1 MTALTSA
8 TEPSDAGYFARLDR
22 EAAKEEAR
30 EDFIR
35 QFASTLAKPWHF
47 LNRIPEDRCYEI
59 FDEALQAIYDNRK
72 KAAVFNQALLSVW
85 VDPHTPLARQKIS
98 EMIEAEINQIAEQE
112 FEKNP
117 SLFSWSSKG
126 ASVVPERKRPHGN
139 PEPSR
144 TR

>member
-59 FDEALQAIYDNRK
+59 FDEALQAIYGNEK

-98 EMIEAEINQIAEQE
+98 EMIEAEIHQIAERE

-117 SLFSWSSKG
+117 SLFSW
-126 ASVVPERKRPHGN
+126 
-139 PEPSR
+139 
-144 TR
+144 

>member
-1 MTALTSA
+1 MTALAYA

-22 EAAKEEAR
+22 EAAKEEAQ

-59 FDEALQAIYDNRK
+59 FDDALQAIYDDQK
-72 KAAVFNQALLSVW
+72 KAAVFNKTLLSVW
-85 VDPHTPLARQKIS
+85 VDPNSAMASQKIS
-98 EMIEAEINQIAEQE
+98 AMIAEEINQIAEKE

-117 SLFSWSSKG
+117 SLFSW
-126 ASVVPERKRPHGN
+126 
-139 PEPSR
+139 
-144 TR
+144 

>member
-47 LNRIPEDRCYEI
+47 LNRLPEDRCYEI
-59 FDEALQAIYDNRK
+59 FDDALQAIYDNQK
-72 KAAVFNQALLSVW
+72 KATVFNQTLLSVW
-85 VDPHTPLARQKIS
+85 VDPNSAMASRKIS
-98 EMIEAEINQIAEQE
+98 AMIAEEINQIAEKE

-117 SLFSWSSKG
+117 SLLSW
-126 ASVVPERKRPHGN
+126 
-139 PEPSR
+139 
-144 TR
+144 

>member
-1 MTALTSA
+1 MTALTSV

-22 EAAKEEAR
+22 EEAKEDAQE
-30 EDFIR
+30 EFIR
-35 QFASTLAKPWHF
+35 KFANTIAQPWHF

-59 FDEALQAIYDNRK
+59 FDEALQAIYDDQK

-98 EMIEAEINQIAEQE
+98 EMIEAEINQIAERE

-117 SLFSWSSKG
+117 SLFSW
-126 ASVVPERKRPHGN
+126 
-139 PEPSR
+139 
-144 TR
+144 

>member
-47 LNRIPEDRCYEI
+47 LNRLPEDRCYEI
-59 FDEALQAIYDNRK
+59 FDEALQAIYDDR
-72 KAAVFNQALLSVW
+72 
-85 VDPHTPLARQKIS
+85 
-98 EMIEAEINQIAEQE
+98 
-112 FEKNP
+112 EKGDG
-117 SLFSWSSKG
+117 F
-126 ASVVPERKRPHGN
+126 
-139 PEPSR
+139 
-144 TR
+144 

>member
-1 MTALTSA
+1 MTTFTSA
-8 TEPSDAGYFARLDR
+8 TEPSDAGYFAQLDR
-22 EAAKEEAR
+22 EEAKEEAR

-47 LNRIPEDRCYEI
+47 LNRIPEDRCYAI
-59 FDEALQAIYDNRK
+59 FDEALPAIYDNRK

-98 EMIEAEINQIAEQE
+98 AMIEEQINPIAEQE

-117 SLFSWSSKG
+117 SLFSW
-126 ASVVPERKRPHGN
+126 
-139 PEPSR
+139 
-144 TR
+144 

>member
-59 FDEALQAIYDNRK
+59 FDEALQAIYDDRK
-72 KAAVFNQALLSVW
+72 KATVFNQALLSVW
-85 VDPHTPLARQKIS
+85 VDPNSPIASRKIS
-98 EMIEAEINQIAEQE
+98 EMIEVEINQIAERE

-117 SLFSWSSKG
+117 SLFG
-126 ASVVPERKRPHGN
+126 G
-139 PEPSR
+139 
-144 TR
+144 